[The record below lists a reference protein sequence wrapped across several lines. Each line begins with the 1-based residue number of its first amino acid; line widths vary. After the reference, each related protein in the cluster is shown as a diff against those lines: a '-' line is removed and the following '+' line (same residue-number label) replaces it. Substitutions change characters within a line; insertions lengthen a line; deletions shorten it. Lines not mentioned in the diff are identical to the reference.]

1 MLPPH
6 PSPIARE
13 WKHWLFSDCPR
24 WRSEDTK
31 AFKGALQASLPGPSG
46 LESRG
51 PRLDDASINFS
62 SCCFLKDF
70 SSCKDSNGRRWV
82 CSYVGAMSCCFD
94 GAVWLFKAI
103 IKVLYH
109 SLEQQNEFH
118 SRNYCPIIFRIIKAF
133 SASKPLLLPPLFP
146 SSHRLPLSAS
156 PLSHQ
161 SAHLILRLAS
171 AEDAG
176 LFLWGWEWA
185 RSSCLICFKSAI
197 CIPSSSPCSLQFHCS
212 ENLHGNTGSRSQNIE
227 NGEPKIYSAESP
239 ATKMIFYIRPITS
252 YRAEPAN

>member
-31 AFKGALQASLPGPSG
+31 VFKGALQASLPGPSG
-46 LESRG
+46 LESWE

-82 CSYVGAMSCCFD
+82 CSYVGAILCCFD

-109 SLEQQNEFH
+109 SLEQQNEFQ

-133 SASKPLLLPPLFP
+133 SSSIQTITSSSVAPLLPPPP
-146 SSHRLPLSAS
+146 SVCISSVSSVCTSHFETSLCQRTLVY
-156 PLSHQ
+156 
-161 SAHLILRLAS
+161 
-171 AEDAG
+171 
-176 LFLWGWEWA
+176 FWGGRDVWGREW
-185 RSSCLICFKSAI
+185 
-197 CIPSSSPCSLQFHCS
+197 
-212 ENLHGNTGSRSQNIE
+212 T
-227 NGEPKIYSAESP
+227 
-239 ATKMIFYIRPITS
+239 
-252 YRAEPAN
+252 